1 MSEDFA
7 QPLNKIR
14 RSDRSKDEPWI
25 QSFLA
30 QGEAGTMATVSN
42 DQPFL
47 VTRNYA
53 YDAERHAIYLH
64 GAVRGRTFEN
74 AQSNSRVCFSVS
86 EMGRLLPDK
95 KAQEFGV
102 EYSGVV
108 IFGTVNIVEEANEA
122 AHGLQ
127 LLMDKY
133 FPQFE
138 LGKDYEP
145 VGESALKVTA
155 VYRIDIE
162 SWSGKERKVQDDFP
176 GAFYYADI
184 QKGFQR

>member
-1 MSEDFA
+1 MNDTLS

-14 RSDRSKDEPWI
+14 RSDRGQDEAWI
-25 QSFLA
+25 RVFLA
-30 QGEAGTMATVSN
+30 QGEVGSMATVVDN
-42 DQPFL
+42 QPFL

-64 GAVRGRTFEN
+64 GAVKGRTFEN
-74 AQSNSRVCFSVS
+74 VQANSRVCFSVS

-108 IFGTVNIVEEANEA
+108 VFGAVTIVEDTNEA
-122 AHGLQ
+122 THGLQ

-133 FPQFE
+133 FPQ
-138 LGKDYEP
+138 YEP
-145 VGESALKVTA
+145 GKEYEPIGTPALKVTA

-162 SWSGKERKVQDDFP
+162 SWSGKEKKVRDDFP
-176 GAFYYADI
+176 GAFYFKDL
-184 QKGFQR
+184 KRDE

>member
-1 MSEDFA
+1 MSDNFN

-14 RSDRSKDEPWI
+14 RSDRGKNDSWI
-25 QSFLA
+25 RNFLT
-30 QGEAGTMATVSN
+30 QGEAGTLATAADN
-42 DQPFL
+42 QPFL

-53 YDAERHAIYLH
+53 FDAQRHAIYLH
-64 GAVRGRTFEN
+64 GAVKGRTYEN
-74 AQSNSRVCFSVS
+74 VQANARVCFSVS

-95 KAQEFGV
+95 EAQEFGV

-108 IFGTVNIVEEANEA
+108 VFGTATIVEDAKEAT
-122 AHGLQ
+122 HGLQ

-133 FPQFE
+133 FPQYV

-145 VGESALKVTA
+145 IGAPALNVTA

-162 SWSGKERKVQDDFP
+162 SWSGKEKKVRDDFP
-176 GAFYYADI
+176 GAFYFKDL
-184 QKGFQR
+184 KRGE